1 MTDGAGAAGAAPAA
15 GGWAAGKVALITGS
29 SRGIGRELALSLAAQ
44 GGSAVVNYKV
54 NEDLAAAVVRGV
66 EERGGRAIAVQ
77 ADMESA
83 EDIERL
89 FDAAAA
95 EFGRLDY
102 FVDNAAASSFKNIRD
117 LKLHHLDRSYA
128 MNIRS
133 FVLGAQRAVD
143 LMADGGRI
151 VTLSSYG
158 SIRAYPTYANLGAA
172 KAALEAWV
180 RYMAVEFAPL
190 GVNVNAVNGGIIDS
204 DSSAYFYGVEGMPDL
219 HEKVLPKIPKRR
231 MGTVKEVADTV
242 EFLLEPRSEY
252 ITGQSIV
259 VDGGLTVVSPPFFDD
274 AGGPLRLPERQSAGG
289 SAGAGAAAGAGA
301 GGEDAGAASDA

>member
-1 MTDGAGAAGAAPAA
+1 MATGASAGDKPA
-15 GGWAAGKVALITGS
+15 GEGFAAGKVALITGS
-29 SRGIGRELALSLAAQ
+29 SRGIGRTLALSLAEQ
-44 GGSAVVNYKV
+44 GGSVVVNYKA
-54 NEDLAAAVVRGV
+54 NEDLANEVVAGV
-66 EERGGRAIAVQ
+66 KERGGRAIAVG
-77 ADMESA
+77 ADMESP
-83 EDIERL
+83 EEIDRL
-89 FDAAAA
+89 FDAARE

-133 FVLGAQRAVD
+133 FVLGAQRAVEMMD
-143 LMADGGRI
+143 DGGRI

-172 KAALEAWV
+172 KAALEAYV

-190 GVNVNAVNGGIIDS
+190 GINVNAVNGGIIES

-219 HEKVLPKIPKRR
+219 HEKVLPKIPKQR

-252 ITGQSIV
+252 ITGQSLV
-259 VDGGLTVVSPPFFDD
+259 VDGGLTIIAPPFFDD
-274 AGGPLRLPERQSAGG
+274 ATGPLKLPERDG
-289 SAGAGAAAGAGA
+289 
-301 GGEDAGAASDA
+301 

>member
-1 MTDGAGAAGAAPAA
+1 VASDGAAGGTPASDGFAAD
-15 GGWAAGKVALITGS
+15 KVALITGS
-29 SRGIGRELALSLAAQ
+29 SRGIGRTLALSLAEQ
-44 GGSAVVNYKV
+44 GGSVVVNYKV
-54 NEDLAAAVVRGV
+54 NEDLAAEVVAGV

-77 ADMESA
+77 ADMESP

-89 FDAAAA
+89 FDAAGE

-102 FVDNAAASSFKNIRD
+102 YVDNAAASSFKLIKD

-143 LMADGGRI
+143 LMSDGGRI

-172 KAALEAWV
+172 KAALEAYV
-180 RYMAVEFAPL
+180 RYMAIEFAPL
-190 GVNVNAVNGGIIDS
+190 GINVNAVNGGIIES
-204 DSSAYFYGVEGMPDL
+204 DSSAYFYGVDGMPEL
-219 HEKVLPKIPKRR
+219 EEKVLPKIPKRR

-252 ITGQSIV
+252 ITGQALV
-259 VDGGLTVVSPPFFDD
+259 VDGGLTIVSPPFFDD
-274 AGGPLRLPERQSAGG
+274 VGEALRLPER
-289 SAGAGAAAGAGA
+289 
-301 GGEDAGAASDA
+301 DA